1 MKTFRNLGM
10 AVVAVLMC
18 VCYACSSGGDEP
30 EFPTP
35 DKPVGPQES
44 KKVTVSI
51 NVKDIVSVQE
61 MPIDSRTDEPTYNDL
76 YLLQVQSIK
85 TGSTTN
91 YAYGLFDRSKPISI
105 TLVEGDTYRINGV
118 AVKDGKSK
126 IFVGEDGMYGPPF
139 CAKLTNE
146 FDYVSTYEFIPAKF
160 ALADVKK
167 GELTPIA
174 VGLEVYFGNNS
185 TSFVASDDN
194 TSISVGFSRIQAIQ
208 TEFHAVDMPKGYLGV
223 HIEATNESNETY
235 TTNPAIIVNSVNEPA
250 SEFITFDDGYYDGL
264 YLNNDGLECTFKFL
278 WQKESGQTPIELPS
292 AKIKVKACKKY
303 IIKVKVDYS
312 SSPEVQIAPL
322 DDSDFS
328 MTETY
333 NVSMGVAEKE
343 SGTQS

>member
-35 DKPVGPQES
+35 DKPVGPQEP

-61 MPIDSRTDEPTYNDL
+61 MPIDSRTDEPAYNDL
-76 YLLQVQSIK
+76 YLLLVQTI
-85 TGSTTN
+85 TTESTTN
-91 YAYGLFDRSKPISI
+91 YAYGLFDLSKPINI
-105 TLVEGDTYRINGV
+105 TLVEGDTYKINAV

-126 IFVGEDGMYGPPF
+126 IFVGEDGLYGPPF
-139 CAKLTNE
+139 RAKLTNE

-174 VGLEVYFGNNS
+174 VGLELYFGQNF
-185 TSFVASDDN
+185 SFVASDDI
-194 TSISVGFSRIQAIQ
+194 TSIHVEFFRIHAIQ
-208 TEFHAVDMPKGYLGV
+208 TEFHAVDMPKGFLGV

-264 YLNNDGLECTFKFL
+264 YSNNDGLECTFKFL
-278 WQKESGQTPIELPS
+278 WQKESGQRPIELPS
-292 AKIKVKACKKY
+292 AKIKVKADKKY
-303 IIKVKVDYS
+303 IIKVKVDHS
-312 SSPEVQIAPL
+312 TSPEVQIAPL
-322 DDSDFS
+322 EDYDFNT
-328 MTETY
+328 TETY
-333 NVSMGVAEKE
+333 NVSMGVVEKE
-343 SGTQS
+343 TGTQS